1 MDWEKLLEQAKD
13 AAIEYGPSVAGAVAT
28 LVIGWIAAKFV
39 RAIVRRLMKRAKVDP
54 TLAGFAG
61 NMIYMLLLAFVAIS
75 ALGTLG
81 VETGSFVAIIGAAGL
96 AIGFALQGSLANL
109 AAGVMIIIFRP
120 FRMGDLIEAAGV
132 TGKVHEIQ
140 TFSTV
145 LDTVDNKRIVVPNS
159 ALMGDTITNYSANDT
174 RRVDLVVGIG
184 YEDDIR
190 KAKDLLASILAE
202 HPLVLQHPAPVV
214 AMRELADS
222 SVNFNVRPWCK
233 TDDYWT
239 VWSDITEQV
248 KLQFDAAGLN
258 IPFPQQD
265 VHLHQVA

>member
-1 MDWEKLLEQAKD
+1 MDWEKLLNQAKD
-13 AAIEYGPSVAGAVAT
+13 VAIEYGPSVAGALAT
-28 LVIGWIAAKFV
+28 LVVGWIASKIV
-39 RAIVRRLMKRAKVDP
+39 RAIVKRLMRRAKVDE

-61 NMIYMLLLAFVAIS
+61 NMIYMLLLAFVVIS

-81 VETGSFVAIIGAAGL
+81 VQTGSFVAIVGAAGL

-120 FRMGDLIEAAGV
+120 FRVGDMVEAAGI
-132 TGKVHEIQ
+132 TGKVTEIQ

-174 RRVDLVVGIG
+174 RRVDLVMGIG
-184 YEDDIR
+184 YDDDI
-190 KAKDLLASILAE
+190 KQAKEILEAILHE
-202 HPLVLQHPAPVV
+202 HPLVLKDPAPAVS
-214 AMRELADS
+214 MRELADS

-233 TDDYWT
+233 TGDYWT
-239 VWSDITEQV
+239 VWSDVTEQV
-248 KLQFDAAGLN
+248 KLRFDAAGIS
-258 IPFPQQD
+258 IPYPQQD
-265 VHLHQVA
+265 VHMHQVA